1 MQTANYNGQADRDPS
16 DGVYNLPRITVLD
29 EKNLPIGLDV
39 SVQFNVK
46 PTGASESLEKYG
58 RNYFDKAIHPVVRD
72 VVRDVVGK
80 YQAETIA
87 SQRNQINSELE
98 AVMKQELDKLPE
110 FVLINLALRDIELP
124 PLVMEKIKQVQE
136 AKQEESRLKM
146 VDLQAQQEQR
156 IKQTQAETNLIQVT
170 TAAKAEADKLRIEAE
185 GRAQAILLE
194 AKAQAEAN
202 LLIAKSLT
210 PELLKNNEIKQWN
223 GVMPTTFVRDGG
235 TGLLLSP
242 SK

>member
-1 MQTANYNGQADRDPS
+1 MSLFDQTKQQNPQLNTAIKFAIGGVIGIVSLVTLYSSLYTIETGNVGVVSTFKKYNTEEVNPGLHVKIPFVQSVITVDTKMQTANYNGQADRDPS

-87 SQRNQINSELE
+87 SQRNQINLELE

-146 VDLQAQQEQR
+146 VDLQAQQ
-156 IKQTQAETNLIQVT
+156 
-170 TAAKAEADKLRIEAE
+170 
-185 GRAQAILLE
+185 
-194 AKAQAEAN
+194 
-202 LLIAKSLT
+202 
-210 PELLKNNEIKQWN
+210 
-223 GVMPTTFVRDGG
+223 
-235 TGLLLSP
+235 
-242 SK
+242 